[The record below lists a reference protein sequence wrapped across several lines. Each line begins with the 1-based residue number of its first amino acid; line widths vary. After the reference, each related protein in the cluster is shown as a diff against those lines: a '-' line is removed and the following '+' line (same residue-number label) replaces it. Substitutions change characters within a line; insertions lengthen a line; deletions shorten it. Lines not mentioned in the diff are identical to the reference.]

1 VFDDNWAAPAR
12 WILVNRKWPPAD
24 VDFQLG
30 EGTLVHGT
38 VTSEP
43 DGKPLV
49 GSLIVQDSQASES
62 ARWVSTDQNG
72 TYRVRLAPGEYFISL
87 GTNKS
92 QVETIAVGSE
102 KTIRKDLR
110 LKQPQS

>member
-1 VFDDNWAAPAR
+1 MTTGPPPRAWV
-12 WILVNRKWPPAD
+12 LVNRKWPPTD
-24 VDFQLG
+24 VDFQLS

-43 DGKPLV
+43 DGKPMV
-49 GSLIVQDSQASES
+49 GSLLVQDSQAGES
-62 ARWVSTDQNG
+62 ARWVSIDQDG
-72 TYRVRLAPGEYFISL
+72 GYKVRLAPGEYFISL

-92 QVETIAVGSE
+92 QVETVAVGSE